1 MFKNIEKTLKYVAY
15 IVLVLSL
22 IIAIKDAIATFD
34 QIDYIRQVYDD
45 SYSHSIIIPF
55 IETVGIGYVF
65 SLICYALSTILEN
78 QKKLL
83 NQ

>member
-15 IVLVLSL
+15 IVLALSVL
-22 IIAIKDAIATFD
+22 IAIKDTIVAID
-34 QIDYIRQVYDD
+34 EMDYIREVYGNT
-45 SYSHSIIIPF
+45 YTPSIIIPF
-55 IETVGIGYVF
+55 IKTVGVGYIF

-78 QKKLL
+78 QKKIM